1 MDGDRDFNGSIEV
14 WFKPAI
20 LSVCALILGLRYLL
34 ELSKLLPV
42 ELCALLCDVDPEAA
56 MSADGGC
63 AFNRKPDSY
72 GRIALGGQVDVPSS
86 DIRAP
91 VILERE

>member
-1 MDGDRDFNGSIEV
+1 MGTEISRVRLKSGS
-14 WFKPAI
+14 
-20 LSVCALILGLRYLL
+20 SLRPISPVHYGGVRSLL

-42 ELCALLCDVDPEAA
+42 ELCALLWDVDPEAA

>member
-1 MDGDRDFNGSIEV
+1 M
-14 WFKPAI
+14 
-20 LSVCALILGLRYLL
+20 
-34 ELSKLLPV
+34 ELYAVLW
-42 ELCALLCDVDPEAA
+42 DVDPETA

-63 AFNRKPDSY
+63 PFNRKPDNDWRR
-72 GRIALGGQVDVPSS
+72 GLGGQVDVPSS